1 LHTASEIMGGLY
13 IHIPFCVKKCVY
25 CDFYSV
31 TDLSGTVS
39 FPASLEREM
48 QLAGHTP
55 LAFDTLYIGGGTPS
69 VLGAAAIEQIIA
81 AAFGN
86 FKIRSDAEATIE
98 VNPGTVTQDDLVR
111 YRQAGGN
118 RLNIGVQS
126 FHEKNLRF
134 LGRIHTAKEALSAFD
149 RARRAGFDNVGL
161 DLIYGLPEQ
170 DKGNWL
176 DDLDRATRLNP
187 EHLSCYMLTCET
199 GTPLDR
205 DVKSGRTQLPV
216 DDTLRELFETTIEY
230 LASHGFFHY
239 EVSNFA
245 RITEDGRTPWMSR
258 HNWKYWSL
266 APYIGLGP
274 SAHSFIEPDRRWN
287 HSSLEKYLQ
296 DIRAGKLP
304 IADKEQLTR
313 EQMIMET
320 IYLGFR
326 TTAGVDL
333 AKFQK
338 RCSLNFLKYF
348 EATISEFEKDDLLKV
363 TKTHCA
369 LTRKGMILLD
379 GITAVFT
386 NQDVA

>member
-1 LHTASEIMGGLY
+1 
-13 IHIPFCVKKCVY
+13 
-25 CDFYSV
+25 
-31 TDLSGTVS
+31 
-39 FPASLEREM
+39 
-48 QLAGHTP
+48 
-55 LAFDTLYIGGGTPS
+55 
-69 VLGAAAIEQIIA
+69 
-81 AAFGN
+81 
-86 FKIRSDAEATIE
+86 
-98 VNPGTVTQDDLVR
+98 
-111 YRQAGGN
+111 
-118 RLNIGVQS
+118 
-126 FHEKNLRF
+126 
-134 LGRIHTAKEALSAFD
+134 
-149 RARRAGFDNVGL
+149 
-161 DLIYGLPEQ
+161 
-170 DKGNWL
+170 L

-379 GITAVFT
+379 SITAVFT

>member
-1 LHTASEIMGGLY
+1 MGGLY

-287 HSSLEKYLQ
+287 HRSLEKYLQ

-379 GITAVFT
+379 SITAVFT